1 MARRWSPGSR
11 RWVVLTAL
19 VIVSTA
25 SAFAHDL
32 RGTLTGADALS
43 PSARATPARWRGAFW
58 EVPNGALAITAPRSN
73 VERDVAV
80 VLTGASVAESR
91 QPVTVPVEG
100 GRCRPGTVLLSPGT
114 TLTLDNQDL
123 LAHEFYVV
131 RAGGDDRVVAAEVT
145 SSRTRRQVSLP
156 SAGSY
161 ELRDLRQP
169 TFRCWLVAG
178 PGQGRVLQPN
188 ATGAFTATGL
198 EDGPYT
204 VKAYFEGV
212 ERASAEVTVEG
223 REASVTLAIGAA
235 PAAPGAAPA
244 AAPAAPEENHRRRRG
259 H

>member
-1 MARRWSPGSR
+1 M
-11 RWVVLTAL
+11 VLTAL
-19 VIVSTA
+19 VIVSAT

-32 RGTLTGADALS
+32 RGSLTGADTLS
-43 PSARATPARWRGAFW
+43 PSPRAAPPRWRGAFW
-58 EVPNGALAITAPRSN
+58 EVPNGALAITAPRAN

-100 GRCRPGTVLLSPGT
+100 GRCRPGTVLVSPGT

-131 RAGGDDRVVAAEVT
+131 RSGGDERVVAAEIT

-156 SAGSY
+156 SAGTY

-169 TFRCWLVAG
+169 TFRCWLVSG

-188 ATGAFTATGL
+188 ASGAFTATGL

-204 VKAYFEGV
+204 IKAYFEGV
-212 ERASAEVTVEG
+212 ERASAEVTVAG
-223 REASVTLAIGAA
+223 HEASVTLAIGAT

-244 AAPAAPEENHRRRRG
+244 AAAEASDENRRRRRG

>member
-1 MARRWSPGSR
+1 M
-11 RWVVLTAL
+11 
-19 VIVSTA
+19 
-25 SAFAHDL
+25 
-32 RGTLTGADALS
+32 
-43 PSARATPARWRGAFW
+43 
-58 EVPNGALAITAPRSN
+58 
-73 VERDVAV
+73 AV

-100 GRCRPGTVLLSPGT
+100 GRCRPGTVLVSPGT

-131 RAGGDDRVVAAEVT
+131 RSGGDERVVAAEIT

-156 SAGSY
+156 SAGTY

-169 TFRCWLVAG
+169 TFRCWLVSG

-188 ATGAFTATGL
+188 ASGAFTATGL

-204 VKAYFEGV
+204 IKAYFEGV
-212 ERASAEVTVEG
+212 ERASAEVTVAG
-223 REASVTLAIGAA
+223 HEASVTLAIGAA

-244 AAPAAPEENHRRRRG
+244 AAEASDEGRRRHRG

>member
-1 MARRWSPGSR
+1 
-11 RWVVLTAL
+11 VVLTAL
-19 VIVSTA
+19 VIVSAT

-32 RGTLTGADALS
+32 RGSLTGADTLS
-43 PSARATPARWRGAFW
+43 PSPRAAPPRWRGAFW
-58 EVPNGALAITAPRSN
+58 EVPNGALAITAPRAN

-100 GRCRPGTVLLSPGT
+100 GRCRPGTVLVSPGT

-131 RAGGDDRVVAAEVT
+131 RSGGDERVVAAEIT

-156 SAGSY
+156 SAGTY

-169 TFRCWLVAG
+169 TFRCWLVSG

-188 ATGAFTATGL
+188 ASGAFTATGL

-204 VKAYFEGV
+204 IKAYFEGV
-212 ERASAEVTVEG
+212 ERASAEVTVAG
-223 REASVTLAIGAA
+223 HEASVTLAIGAA

-244 AAPAAPEENHRRRRG
+244 AAEASDEGRRRHRG